1 MSKVN
6 SRARTAQKNRC
17 RRKNTRSTVW
27 VHLLLPMPAAHF
39 PECALEYFLVYAG
52 TEERCRVKCGLRAI
66 TGAIGLP
73 MSMEEQETTAGR
85 TGRRQDEHMV
95 SDRPSESRAHQG
107 G

>member
-1 MSKVN
+1 M
-6 SRARTAQKNRC
+6 QKEEHE
-17 RRKNTRSTVW
+17 KYGLGASSA
-27 VHLLLPMPAAHF
+27 PYMPAAHF

-85 TGRRQDEHMV
+85 TG
-95 SDRPSESRAHQG
+95 
-107 G
+107 